1 MHQSILSSHVHPY
14 EPMGIRRALPSSG
27 AAVNKYQ
34 IISSADVSVNEAMSR
49 FSGSYT
55 AVANGGLCQPIV
67 CPDQST
73 SIYGSV
79 VSFEY
84 QLAMSKTGSMSPPLV
99 FGIYWEQANATP
111 PASVDASSVLAYF
124 PLSGSIACMTGSDG
138 AATPVTTSRY
148 VFTNKDKVTIPPV
161 TDGKVGFFGIAVEF
175 NESGAQAVVGML
187 SMRRYVNYTG
197 YFDPL
202 K

>member
-1 MHQSILSSHVHPY
+1 M
-14 EPMGIRRALPSSG
+14 
-27 AAVNKYQ
+27 
-34 IISSADVSVNEAMSR
+34 
-49 FSGSYT
+49 
-55 AVANGGLCQPIV
+55 
-67 CPDQST
+67 
-73 SIYGSV
+73 
-79 VSFEY
+79 
-84 QLAMSKTGSMSPPLV
+84 
-99 FGIYWEQANATP
+99 EQANSTP

-124 PLSGSIACMTGSDG
+124 PLSGSVACMTGSDG

-161 TDGKVGFFGIAVEF
+161 TDGKVGFFAIAAEF
-175 NESGAQAVVGML
+175 NESGAQAVVGMV

>member
-1 MHQSILSSHVHPY
+1 MHQSILSSHVHHY
-14 EPMGIRRALPSSG
+14 EPMGTRRGLPSSG
-27 AAVNKYQ
+27 AAANKYQ

-49 FSGSYT
+49 FSGSYN

-67 CPDQST
+67 CPYQST

-84 QLAMSKTGSMSPPLV
+84 QIAMSKAGSMSPPLV
-99 FGIYWEQANATP
+99 FGIYWEQSNSTP

-124 PLSGSIACMTGSDG
+124 PLASSVACMTGSDG
-138 AATPVTTSRY
+138 AATPATASRY
-148 VFTNKDKVTIPPV
+148 FFTNKDKVTIPPV
-161 TDGKVGFFGIAVEF
+161 TDGKVGFFAIASEF
-175 NESGAQAVVGML
+175 NESGSQVVVGMV